1 MSTAK
6 KTGKSADDVQSVLQ
20 SLIAQGRKEGMIR
33 AEDLNA
39 QLEKLD
45 LSPEKI
51 EEIYDRFEAMNI
63 QVVSSDLDLDLGDDV
78 EVVLSDDLSEDIDLS
93 SVEDEELVDPV
104 DLAAEF
110 NLDDPVRMYLKEI
123 GQIKLLSAEEEVELA
138 KRVSEGDQT
147 AKNKLTEANLRLV
160 VSIAKKYSGRGL
172 HILDL
177 IQEGNTG
184 LIRAVDKFDWTKGN
198 KFSTYATWWIRQAIT
213 RAIADQ
219 ARTIR
224 VPVHMVEVIN
234 KATRCNRKLVQELG
248 REPTV
253 EEIAA
258 ELNLPVEK
266 IIEANRTAADTLSLD
281 TPVGDEE
288 DTSIGSFVEDEEL
301 VDPVDLAAEYNLDDP
316 VRMYLKE
323 IGQIR
328 LLTAEEEV
336 ELAQR
341 MTDGDENAKSKLI
354 EANLRLVVSI
364 AKKYSGR
371 GLHIL
376 DLIQE
381 GNTGLIRAVDKFDWK
396 RGNKFST
403 YATWW
408 IRQAITRAIAD
419 QARTIRVPV
428 HMVEV
433 INKATRCNRKLVQEL
448 GREPTVEE
456 IAAELGL
463 PVEKIIE
470 ANRTAADTLSLDTPV
485 GDEEDTSIGSF
496 VEDERTPGPAD
507 ATSNALLAEA
517 LKEILDTLTEREA
530 DVLRMRFGMYDGRTH
545 TLEEVGH
552 IFNVTRERIRQI
564 ENKAIRKLRHPSRAK
579 KIKDFYC

>member
-1 MSTAK
+1 MSSTPK
-6 KTGKSADDVQSVLQ
+6 KAPKANMDDVHAALQ
-20 SLIAQGRKEGMIR
+20 ALIAQGKKDGMIR
-33 AEDLNA
+33 ASDLNA
-39 QLEKLD
+39 QLEKMQLT
-45 LSPEKI
+45 PEKI
-51 EEIYDRFEAMNI
+51 EDIYDRLDAMNI
-63 QVVSSDLDLDLGDDV
+63 QVVTADLELDLGDDD
-78 EVVLSDDLSEDIDLS
+78 LDLGPDDDINLAGLD
-93 SVEDEELVDPV
+93 EEELVDPV
-104 DLAAEF
+104 DLAAEYS
-110 NLDDPVRMYLKEI
+110 LDDPVRMYLKEI

-138 KRVSEGDQT
+138 KRVSEGDQE

-288 DTSIGSFVEDEEL
+288 DTSIGSFVEDE
-301 VDPVDLAAEYNLDDP
+301 
-316 VRMYLKE
+316 
-323 IGQIR
+323 
-328 LLTAEEEV
+328 
-336 ELAQR
+336 
-341 MTDGDENAKSKLI
+341 
-354 EANLRLVVSI
+354 
-364 AKKYSGR
+364 
-371 GLHIL
+371 
-376 DLIQE
+376 
-381 GNTGLIRAVDKFDWK
+381 
-396 RGNKFST
+396 
-403 YATWW
+403 
-408 IRQAITRAIAD
+408 
-419 QARTIRVPV
+419 
-428 HMVEV
+428 
-433 INKATRCNRKLVQEL
+433 
-448 GREPTVEE
+448 
-456 IAAELGL
+456 
-463 PVEKIIE
+463 
-470 ANRTAADTLSLDTPV
+470 
-485 GDEEDTSIGSF
+485 
-496 VEDERTPGPAD
+496 RTPGPAD

-545 TLEEVGH
+545 TLEEVGE
-552 IFNVTRERIRQI
+552 IFGVTRERIRQI

-579 KIKDFYC
+579 KIRDFYC

>member
-1 MSTAK
+1 MGAK
-6 KTGKSADDVQSVLQ
+6 KAPKSAEELQ
-20 SLIAQGRKEGMIR
+20 SALQALIAQGHKEGIIQ
-33 AEDLNA
+33 ASDLTA
-39 QLEKLD
+39 LLEKMD
-45 LSPEKI
+45 LSAEKI
-51 EEIYDRFEAMNI
+51 EEVYDRIEGMNI
-63 QVVSSDLDLDLGDDV
+63 QIIGSDLDLDLD
-78 EVVLSDDLSEDIDLS
+78 DDLDLDLDDGLDIS
-93 SVEDEELVDPV
+93 QVEEEELVDPV
-104 DLAAEF
+104 DLAAEY

-123 GQIKLLSAEEEVELA
+123 GQIRLLSADEEVDLA
-138 KRVSEGDQT
+138 KRVSEGDQY

-288 DTSIGSFVEDEEL
+288 DTSIGSFVED
-301 VDPVDLAAEYNLDDP
+301 D
-316 VRMYLKE
+316 
-323 IGQIR
+323 
-328 LLTAEEEV
+328 
-336 ELAQR
+336 
-341 MTDGDENAKSKLI
+341 
-354 EANLRLVVSI
+354 
-364 AKKYSGR
+364 
-371 GLHIL
+371 
-376 DLIQE
+376 
-381 GNTGLIRAVDKFDWK
+381 
-396 RGNKFST
+396 
-403 YATWW
+403 
-408 IRQAITRAIAD
+408 
-419 QARTIRVPV
+419 
-428 HMVEV
+428 
-433 INKATRCNRKLVQEL
+433 
-448 GREPTVEE
+448 
-456 IAAELGL
+456 
-463 PVEKIIE
+463 
-470 ANRTAADTLSLDTPV
+470 
-485 GDEEDTSIGSF
+485 
-496 VEDERTPGPAD
+496 RTPGPAD

>member
-1 MSTAK
+1 MSTGK
-6 KTGKSADDVQSVLQ
+6 KNTKSTEDLQAALQ
-20 SLIAQGRKEGMIR
+20 SLIAMGRKDGMIR
-33 AEDLNA
+33 SSDLNA
-39 QLEKLD
+39 ILEKMD
-45 LSPEKI
+45 MTPEKI
-51 EEIYDRFEAMNI
+51 EDIYDRMEAMNI
-63 QVVSSDLDLDLGDDV
+63 QVVSNDLDLELGDDLDALLPEDLGDD
-78 EVVLSDDLSEDIDLS
+78 IDLS
-93 SVEDEELVDPV
+93 NVEDEELVDPV
-104 DLAAEF
+104 ELSAEY

-138 KRVSEGDQT
+138 KRVSEGDQA

-253 EEIAA
+253 DEI
-258 ELNLPVEK
+258 P
-266 IIEANRTAADTLSLD
+266 
-281 TPVGDEE
+281 
-288 DTSIGSFVEDEEL
+288 
-301 VDPVDLAAEYNLDDP
+301 
-316 VRMYLKE
+316 
-323 IGQIR
+323 
-328 LLTAEEEV
+328 
-336 ELAQR
+336 
-341 MTDGDENAKSKLI
+341 
-354 EANLRLVVSI
+354 
-364 AKKYSGR
+364 
-371 GLHIL
+371 
-376 DLIQE
+376 
-381 GNTGLIRAVDKFDWK
+381 
-396 RGNKFST
+396 
-403 YATWW
+403 
-408 IRQAITRAIAD
+408 
-419 QARTIRVPV
+419 
-428 HMVEV
+428 
-433 INKATRCNRKLVQEL
+433 
-448 GREPTVEE
+448 
-456 IAAELGL
+456 AELGL

-545 TLEEVGH
+545 TLEEVGQ
-552 IFNVTRERIRQI
+552 IFGVTRERIRQI

>member
-1 MSTAK
+1 MSTTKKPAK
-6 KTGKSADDVQSVLQ
+6 NTEDLQ
-20 SLIAQGRKEGMIR
+20 ASLQNLIAQGKKDGMIR
-33 AEDLNA
+33 DADLSSL
-39 QLEKLD
+39 LEKMS
-45 LSPEKI
+45 LSPEQI
-51 EEIYDRFEAMNI
+51 EKIYDGLEAMNI
-63 QVVSSDLDLDLGDDV
+63 PIVTADLDLDDGLDALDGLGDGLDMG
-78 EVVLSDDLSEDIDLS
+78 LDDGLDLRAL
-93 SVEDEELVDPV
+93 EEEELVDPV
-104 DLAAEF
+104 DLAAEYS
-110 NLDDPVRMYLKEI
+110 LDDPVRMYLKEI
-123 GQIKLLSAEEEVELA
+123 GQVKLLSAEEEVELA
-138 KRVSEGDQT
+138 KRVSEGDQE

-248 REPTV
+248 REPTM

-258 ELNLPVEK
+258 ELN
-266 IIEANRTAADTLSLD
+266 
-281 TPVGDEE
+281 
-288 DTSIGSFVEDEEL
+288 
-301 VDPVDLAAEYNLDDP
+301 
-316 VRMYLKE
+316 
-323 IGQIR
+323 
-328 LLTAEEEV
+328 
-336 ELAQR
+336 
-341 MTDGDENAKSKLI
+341 
-354 EANLRLVVSI
+354 
-364 AKKYSGR
+364 
-371 GLHIL
+371 
-376 DLIQE
+376 
-381 GNTGLIRAVDKFDWK
+381 
-396 RGNKFST
+396 
-403 YATWW
+403 
-408 IRQAITRAIAD
+408 
-419 QARTIRVPV
+419 
-428 HMVEV
+428 
-433 INKATRCNRKLVQEL
+433 
-448 GREPTVEE
+448 
-456 IAAELGL
+456 L

-517 LKEILDTLTEREA
+517 LKEILGTLTEREA

-545 TLEEVGH
+545 TLEEVGQ
-552 IFNVTRERIRQI
+552 IFGVTRERIRQI

-579 KIKDFYC
+579 KIRDFYC

>member
-1 MSTAK
+1 MSTTK
-6 KTGKSADDVQSVLQ
+6 KPTGKAGEDLQVVLQ
-20 SLIAQGRKEGMIR
+20 GLIAQGRKDGMIQ
-33 AEDLNA
+33 ASELTA
-39 QLEKLD
+39 CLEKLD
-45 LSPEKI
+45 LTPEKI
-51 EEIYDRFEAMNI
+51 EEIYDRFDAMNI
-63 QVVSSDLDLDLGDDV
+63 QIISSDLDVDLGDDLDLG
-78 EVVLSDDLSEDIDLS
+78 VLDDTIDLV
-93 SVEDEELVDPV
+93 SVEDEDLVDPV
-104 DLAAEF
+104 DLAAEY

-123 GQIKLLSAEEEVELA
+123 GQVRLLSADEEIELA
-138 KRVSEGDQT
+138 KLVSEGNQD

-288 DTSIGSFVEDEEL
+288 DTSIGSFVED
-301 VDPVDLAAEYNLDDP
+301 D
-316 VRMYLKE
+316 
-323 IGQIR
+323 
-328 LLTAEEEV
+328 
-336 ELAQR
+336 
-341 MTDGDENAKSKLI
+341 
-354 EANLRLVVSI
+354 
-364 AKKYSGR
+364 
-371 GLHIL
+371 
-376 DLIQE
+376 
-381 GNTGLIRAVDKFDWK
+381 
-396 RGNKFST
+396 
-403 YATWW
+403 
-408 IRQAITRAIAD
+408 
-419 QARTIRVPV
+419 
-428 HMVEV
+428 
-433 INKATRCNRKLVQEL
+433 
-448 GREPTVEE
+448 
-456 IAAELGL
+456 
-463 PVEKIIE
+463 
-470 ANRTAADTLSLDTPV
+470 
-485 GDEEDTSIGSF
+485 
-496 VEDERTPGPAD
+496 RTPGPAD
-507 ATSNALLAEA
+507 ATTNALLAEA
-517 LKEILDTLTEREA
+517 LKEILDTLTDREA

-545 TLEEVGH
+545 TLEEVGQ
-552 IFNVTRERIRQI
+552 IFGVTRERIRQI

>member
-6 KTGKSADDVQSVLQ
+6 KPAKTNMEDVQTALQ
-20 SLIAQGRKEGMIR
+20 ALIAQGRKEGMIR
-33 AEDLNA
+33 AADLNA
-39 QLEKLD
+39 QLEKMD

-51 EEIYDRFEAMNI
+51 EEIYDRFDAMNI
-63 QVVSSDLDLDLGDDV
+63 QIVSAELDLDLGDDLAHAMGGM
-78 EVVLSDDLSEDIDLS
+78 EDDIDLTG
-93 SVEDEELVDPV
+93 VEDEDLVDPV
-104 DLAAEF
+104 DLAAEY

-138 KRVSEGDQT
+138 KRVSEGDQN

-234 KATRCNRKLVQELG
+234 KATRCNRQLVQELG

-253 EEIAA
+253 EEIA
-258 ELNLPVEK
+258 
-266 IIEANRTAADTLSLD
+266 
-281 TPVGDEE
+281 
-288 DTSIGSFVEDEEL
+288 
-301 VDPVDLAAEYNLDDP
+301 
-316 VRMYLKE
+316 
-323 IGQIR
+323 
-328 LLTAEEEV
+328 
-336 ELAQR
+336 
-341 MTDGDENAKSKLI
+341 
-354 EANLRLVVSI
+354 
-364 AKKYSGR
+364 
-371 GLHIL
+371 
-376 DLIQE
+376 
-381 GNTGLIRAVDKFDWK
+381 DK
-396 RGNKFST
+396 
-403 YATWW
+403 
-408 IRQAITRAIAD
+408 
-419 QARTIRVPV
+419 
-428 HMVEV
+428 
-433 INKATRCNRKLVQEL
+433 
-448 GREPTVEE
+448 
-456 IAAELGL
+456 LGL

-545 TLEEVGH
+545 TLEEVGQ
-552 IFNVTRERIRQI
+552 IFGVTRERIRQI

>member
-1 MSTAK
+1 MSTTKKPAK
-6 KTGKSADDVQSVLQ
+6 NTEDLQ
-20 SLIAQGRKEGMIR
+20 ASLQNLIAQGKKDGMIR
-33 AEDLNA
+33 DTDLSA
-39 QLEKLD
+39 LLEKMS
-45 LSPEKI
+45 LSPEQI
-51 EEIYDRFEAMNI
+51 EKIYDGLEAMNI
-63 QVVSSDLDLDLGDDV
+63 PIVTADLDLDDGLDALDGLVDGLDVGLDDG
-78 EVVLSDDLSEDIDLS
+78 LDLRALE
-93 SVEDEELVDPV
+93 EEELVDPV
-104 DLAAEF
+104 DLAAEYS
-110 NLDDPVRMYLKEI
+110 LDDPVRMYLKEI
-123 GQIKLLSAEEEVELA
+123 GQVKLLSAEEEVELA
-138 KRVSEGDQT
+138 KRVSEGDQE

-288 DTSIGSFVEDEEL
+288 DTSIGSFVEDE
-301 VDPVDLAAEYNLDDP
+301 
-316 VRMYLKE
+316 
-323 IGQIR
+323 
-328 LLTAEEEV
+328 
-336 ELAQR
+336 
-341 MTDGDENAKSKLI
+341 
-354 EANLRLVVSI
+354 
-364 AKKYSGR
+364 
-371 GLHIL
+371 
-376 DLIQE
+376 
-381 GNTGLIRAVDKFDWK
+381 
-396 RGNKFST
+396 
-403 YATWW
+403 
-408 IRQAITRAIAD
+408 
-419 QARTIRVPV
+419 
-428 HMVEV
+428 
-433 INKATRCNRKLVQEL
+433 
-448 GREPTVEE
+448 
-456 IAAELGL
+456 
-463 PVEKIIE
+463 
-470 ANRTAADTLSLDTPV
+470 
-485 GDEEDTSIGSF
+485 
-496 VEDERTPGPAD
+496 RTPGPAD

-517 LKEILDTLTEREA
+517 LKEILGTLTEREA

-545 TLEEVGH
+545 TLEEVGQL
-552 IFNVTRERIRQI
+552 FGVTRERIRQI

-579 KIKDFYC
+579 KIRDFYA

>member
-1 MSTAK
+1 MSSNK
-6 KTGKSADDVQSVLQ
+6 KPDKTQEELQ
-20 SLIAQGRKEGMIR
+20 SALQDLIVQGKKDGMVR
-33 AEDLNA
+33 ASDLGSL
-39 QLEKLD
+39 LEKMD
-45 LSPEKI
+45 LTPDKI

-63 QVVSSDLDLDLGDDV
+63 QVIGAELDLDLGDD
-78 EVVLSDDLSEDIDLS
+78 LDLPLDDDLGDDLDLS
-93 SVEDEELVDPV
+93 SLEEEDLVDPV
-104 DLAAEF
+104 DLAAEY

-123 GQIKLLSAEEEVELA
+123 GQIKLLTAEEEVDLA
-138 KRVSEGDQT
+138 RRVSEGDQA
-147 AKNKLTEANLRLV
+147 AKDMLTEANLRLV

-184 LIRAVDKFDWTKGN
+184 LIRAVDKFDYTKGN

-288 DTSIGSFVEDEEL
+288 DTSIGSFVEDE
-301 VDPVDLAAEYNLDDP
+301 
-316 VRMYLKE
+316 
-323 IGQIR
+323 
-328 LLTAEEEV
+328 
-336 ELAQR
+336 
-341 MTDGDENAKSKLI
+341 
-354 EANLRLVVSI
+354 
-364 AKKYSGR
+364 
-371 GLHIL
+371 
-376 DLIQE
+376 
-381 GNTGLIRAVDKFDWK
+381 
-396 RGNKFST
+396 
-403 YATWW
+403 
-408 IRQAITRAIAD
+408 
-419 QARTIRVPV
+419 
-428 HMVEV
+428 
-433 INKATRCNRKLVQEL
+433 
-448 GREPTVEE
+448 
-456 IAAELGL
+456 
-463 PVEKIIE
+463 
-470 ANRTAADTLSLDTPV
+470 
-485 GDEEDTSIGSF
+485 
-496 VEDERTPGPAD
+496 RTPGPAD

-545 TLEEVGH
+545 TLEEVGQN
-552 IFNVTRERIRQI
+552 FKVTRERIRQI

>member
-1 MSTAK
+1 MSTPK
-6 KTGKSADDVQSVLQ
+6 KTTKPNEDAMAAIQN
-20 SLIAQGRKEGMIR
+20 LIVQGRKDGMIN
-33 AEDLNA
+33 ASDLNA
-39 QLEKLD
+39 QLEKMD

-51 EEIYDRFEAMNI
+51 EEIYDRFEAMNNQI
-63 QVVSSDLDLDLGDDV
+63 VSSELELVDDSDLGLVLDD
-78 EVVLSDDLSEDIDLS
+78 DIDLS
-93 SVEDEELVDPV
+93 VLEEEDLVDPV
-104 DLAAEF
+104 DLAAEY

-123 GQIKLLSAEEEVELA
+123 GQVKLLSAEEEVELA
-138 KRVSEGDQT
+138 KRIAEGDQA

-258 ELNLPVEK
+258 EL
-266 IIEANRTAADTLSLD
+266 
-281 TPVGDEE
+281 
-288 DTSIGSFVEDEEL
+288 
-301 VDPVDLAAEYNLDDP
+301 
-316 VRMYLKE
+316 
-323 IGQIR
+323 
-328 LLTAEEEV
+328 
-336 ELAQR
+336 
-341 MTDGDENAKSKLI
+341 
-354 EANLRLVVSI
+354 
-364 AKKYSGR
+364 
-371 GLHIL
+371 
-376 DLIQE
+376 
-381 GNTGLIRAVDKFDWK
+381 
-396 RGNKFST
+396 
-403 YATWW
+403 
-408 IRQAITRAIAD
+408 
-419 QARTIRVPV
+419 
-428 HMVEV
+428 
-433 INKATRCNRKLVQEL
+433 
-448 GREPTVEE
+448 
-456 IAAELGL
+456 GL

-496 VEDERTPGPAD
+496 VPDDMTPGPAD

-530 DVLRMRFGMYDGRTH
+530 DDLRMRFGMYDGRTH
-545 TLEEVGH
+545 TLEEVGQ
-552 IFNVTRERIRQI
+552 IFGVTRERIRQI